1 MSAATDIGRIDK
13 RAFDLV
19 IARSSDLPDEIA
31 DTAWAMSSE
40 PVNVSRR
47 DLLSLIG
54 AVSGS
59 AAMYHAMTSLGF
71 ASDSGYKGPVK
82 LEGDPKG
89 ASVLI
94 LGAGLAGMT
103 AALELRKAGY
113 KVQVLEFNSRA
124 GGRNW
129 TLRGGDSFTELG
141 GFTQTCEF
149 EQGLYFN
156 PGPWRIPY
164 HHRALLDYCR
174 RLGVALEPFIQL
186 NHNALLHAS
195 TAFGGVPQRI
205 RDIKTDFQGQTSELL
220 AKVTQQGKLDEA
232 VSKEDRE
239 ILMQALRSWGA
250 LDHNHAYKA
259 NLLSA
264 EFRGFAKGPGG
275 GVGAAPV
282 AGEPIA
288 LSDILK
294 SRLWRYLQNFALH
307 AFQSTMFQPVG
318 GMDMIG
324 KAFAREV
331 GDVIRYEAKVTR
343 IQQNDGGVIVTYADL
358 KKPSTPQQ
366 AKADWCVCTIPL
378 SILSQMPLDV
388 GGRMKAAIDAVPYSP
403 SVKVGLQFK
412 RRFWEEDE
420 AIYGGLSYT
429 DLPIRQI
436 AYPNSGFNTAGKGVL
451 LGAYL
456 FDGPNAYEFA
466 SMPPAER
473 VARAVEFGA
482 SIHPQYRTEFDSGI
496 AVAWHRMPLTLGCAG
511 NWTEQARAEHY
522 DDLCQIDG
530 RIVLAGEHASY
541 IPAWQ
546 EGAILSS
553 LDAITRLHDRVV
565 KT

>member
-1 MSAATDIGRIDK
+1 M
-13 RAFDLV
+13 
-19 IARSSDLPDEIA
+19 P
-31 DTAWAMSSE
+31 SE
-40 PVNVSRR
+40 PASAPSRR

-54 AVSGS
+54 AVAGG

-71 ASDSGYKGPVK
+71 ASESGYKGPIK
-82 LEGDPKG
+82 LDGDPKG

-113 KVQVLEFNSRA
+113 KVQVLEFNSRP

-141 GFTQTCEF
+141 GSTQKCEF
-149 EQGLYFN
+149 DEGLYIN

-164 HHRALLDYCR
+164 HHRAVLDYCK
-174 RLGVALEPFIQL
+174 RLKVALEPFIQL

-195 TAFGGVPQRI
+195 KAFGGKPQRI
-205 RDIKTDFQGQTSELL
+205 REIKADFQGAVSELL

-232 VSKEDRE
+232 VSKEDKE
-239 ILMQALRSWGA
+239 ILLQALRSWGA
-250 LDHNHAYKA
+250 LDKDYAYKG
-259 NLLSA
+259 NLISA
-264 EFRGFAKGPGG
+264 DFRGYAKDPGG
-275 GVGAAPV
+275 GPGAAPLPS
-282 AGEPIA
+282 EPIT
-288 LSDILK
+288 LSDILQ
-294 SRLWRYLQNFALH
+294 SRLWRYLQNFARYE
-307 AFQSTMFQPVG
+307 FQTTMFQPVG

-331 GDVIRYEAKVTR
+331 GDVIRYDAKVTQIR
-343 IQQNDGGVIVTYADL
+343 QDGGGVTVTFSDAKNPAVL
-358 KKPSTPQQ
+358 LQ

-378 SILSQMPLDV
+378 SILSQLPLDV
-388 GGRMKAAIDAVPYSP
+388 GAPMKAAIDAVPYAS
-403 SVKVGLQFK
+403 SVKIGLQFK

-420 AIYGGLSYT
+420 AIYGGISYT

-436 AYPNSGFNTAGKGVL
+436 AYPNTGFNAGGRGVL

-456 FDGPNAYEFA
+456 SEGANAYEFTSLA
-466 SMPPAER
+466 PAER

-482 SIHPQYRTEFDSGI
+482 QLHPQYRSEFENGI
-496 AVAWHRMPLTLGCAG
+496 SVAWHRVPFTLGCAG
-511 NWTEQARAEHY
+511 NWTDKTRAEHY
-522 DDLCQIDG
+522 DNLCKIDG
-530 RIVLAGEHASY
+530 RVVLAGEHASY

-553 LDAITRLHDRVV
+553 LDAIARLHQRVV

>member
-1 MSAATDIGRIDK
+1 MPSEQAT
-13 RAFDLV
+13 
-19 IARSSDLPDEIA
+19 
-31 DTAWAMSSE
+31 
-40 PVNVSRR
+40 VSRR

-71 ASDSGYKGPVK
+71 ASDSGYKGPIK
-82 LEGDPKG
+82 LDGDPKG

-113 KVQVLEFNSRA
+113 KVQILEFNNRP

-141 GFTQTCEF
+141 GFKQTCEF

-164 HHRALLDYCR
+164 HHRALLDYCK
-174 RLGVALEPFIQL
+174 RLNVALEPFTQL
-186 NHNALLHAS
+186 NHNAFLHA
-195 TAFGGVPQRI
+195 TKGFGGVPQRI
-205 RDIKTDFQGQTSELL
+205 RDIKTDFQGQISELL

-250 LDHNHAYKA
+250 LDGNYAYKA
-259 NLLSA
+259 NLISA
-264 EFRGFAKGPGG
+264 EFRGFSRDPGG
-275 GVGAAPV
+275 GLGAAPNPS
-282 AGEPIA
+282 EPIG

-307 AFQSTMFQPVG
+307 SFQSTMFQPVG

-331 GDVIRYEAKVTR
+331 GDVIRYNAQVTR
-343 IQQNDGGVIVTYADL
+343 IQQGDHGVTVTYTDL
-358 KKPSTPQQ
+358 KAPATPQQ

-378 SILSQMPLDV
+378 SILSQLPLDV
-388 GGRMKAAIDAVPYSP
+388 GGRMKAAIDAVPYSS
-403 SVKVGLQFK
+403 SVKIGLQFK

-420 AIYGGLSYT
+420 AIYGGISYT
-429 DLPIRQI
+429 ELPIRQI
-436 AYPNSGFNTAGKGVL
+436 AYPNTGFNSAGKGVL
-451 LGAYL
+451 LRAYL

-473 VARAVEFGA
+473 VARAVEIGA
-482 SIHPQYRTEFDSGI
+482 GIHPQYRAEYENGV
-496 AVAWHRMPLTLGCAG
+496 AVAWHRMPFTLGCAG
-511 NWTEQARAEHY
+511 NWTDEAWAEHY
-522 DDLCQIDG
+522 YNLSLIDG
-530 RIVLAGEHASY
+530 M
-541 IPAWQ
+541 
-546 EGAILSS
+546 
-553 LDAITRLHDRVV
+553 
-565 KT
+565 

>member
-1 MSAATDIGRIDK
+1 MSNERAT
-13 RAFDLV
+13 
-19 IARSSDLPDEIA
+19 
-31 DTAWAMSSE
+31 
-40 PVNVSRR
+40 VSRR

-71 ASDSGYKGPVK
+71 ASDSGYKGPIK
-82 LEGDPKG
+82 LDGDPKG
-89 ASVLI
+89 ASVII

-113 KVQVLEFNSRA
+113 QVRILEFNSRP

-141 GFTQTCEF
+141 GEKQTCEF
-149 EQGLYFN
+149 EQGLYIN

-164 HHRALLDYCR
+164 HHRALLDYCKR
-174 RLGVALEPFIQL
+174 FGVVLEPFIQL
-186 NHNALLHAS
+186 NHNALLHG
-195 TAFGGVPQRI
+195 TKAFGGVPQRI
-205 RDIKTDFQGQTSELL
+205 RDIKTDFQGQVSELL
-220 AKVTQQGKLDEA
+220 AKATQQGRLDEA

-250 LDHNHAYKA
+250 LDGNYAYKA
-259 NLLSA
+259 NLISA
-264 EFRGFAKGPGG
+264 DFRGYARDPGG

-282 AGEPIA
+282 PGQPID

-307 AFQSTMFQPVG
+307 TFQTTMFQPVG

-331 GDVIRYEAKVTR
+331 GDVIRYDAKVTR
-343 IQQNDGGVIVTYADL
+343 IQQDDRGVTVTYVDTKNPAA
-358 KKPSTPQQ
+358 PQQ

-378 SILSQMPLDV
+378 SILSQLPLDV
-388 GGRMKAAIDAVPYSP
+388 GDRMKAAIDAVPYAA
-403 SVKVGLQFK
+403 SVKIGLQFK

-420 AIYGGLSYT
+420 AIYGGISYT

-436 AYPNSGFNTAGKGVL
+436 SYPSNDYNRSGRGVL
-451 LGAYL
+451 LGAYTY
-456 FDGPNAYEFA
+456 GGANSYEFT
-466 SMPPAER
+466 SMAPQER
-473 VARAVEFGA
+473 VARAVELG
-482 SIHPQYRTEFDSGI
+482 SRLHPQYRAEFENGI
-496 AVAWHRMPLTLGCAG
+496 AVAWHRVPFTLGCAG
-511 NWTEQARAEHY
+511 SWTDKAREQHY
-522 DDLCQIDG
+522 DNLCQIDG

-553 LDAITRLHDRVV
+553 LDAITRLHQRVV
-565 KT
+565 RN

>member
-1 MSAATDIGRIDK
+1 MPNEATP
-13 RAFDLV
+13 L
-19 IARSSDLPDEIA
+19 
-31 DTAWAMSSE
+31 
-40 PVNVSRR
+40 SRR

-71 ASDSGYKGPVK
+71 ASDSGYKGPIK
-82 LEGDPKG
+82 LDGDPKG

-113 KVQVLEFNSRA
+113 KVQLLEFNSRA

-141 GFTQTCEF
+141 GFKQTCEF
-149 EQGLYFN
+149 EQGLYIN

-164 HHRALLDYCR
+164 HHRAVLDYCK
-174 RLGVALEPFIQL
+174 RLGVMLEPFVQL
-186 NHNALLHAS
+186 NHNAFLHA
-195 TAFGGVPQRI
+195 TNAFGGAPQRI
-205 RDIKTDFQGQTSELL
+205 RDIRSDFQGQISELL

-239 ILMQALRSWGA
+239 ILLQALKSWGA
-250 LDHNHAYKA
+250 LDGNYAYKA
-259 NLLSA
+259 NLISA
-264 EFRGFAKGPGG
+264 EFRGYASPPGG
-275 GVGAAPV
+275 GLGAAPIP
-282 AGEPIA
+282 GEVIN

-294 SRLWRYLQNFALH
+294 SRVWRYLQSFARH
-307 AFQSTMFQPVG
+307 TFQSTMFQPVG
-318 GMDMIG
+318 GMDAIG

-331 GDVIRYEAKVTR
+331 GDVIQYDAKVTR
-343 IQQNDGGVIVTYADL
+343 IQQDDRGVTVTYTNL
-358 KKPSTPQQ
+358 KAPATPQQ

-378 SILSQMPLDV
+378 SILSQLPVDV
-388 GGRMKAAIDAVPYSP
+388 GAPMKTAIDAVPYAA
-403 SVKVGLQFK
+403 SVKIGLQFK

-420 AIYGGLSYT
+420 AIYGGISYT
-429 DLPIRQI
+429 DLPIQQI
-436 AYPNSGFNTAGKGVL
+436 AYPNTGFNSNGKGVL

-456 FDGPNAYEFA
+456 FGGPNAYEFTA
-466 SMPPAER
+466 MSPAEQI
-473 VARAVEFGA
+473 AQAVEFGGK
-482 SIHPQYRTEFDSGI
+482 IHPQYRTEFENGV
-496 AVAWHRMPLTLGCAG
+496 AVAWHRVPFTLGCAG
-511 NWTEQARAEHY
+511 NWTEKARADHY
-522 DDLCQIDG
+522 DNLCQIDG

-553 LDAITRLHDRVV
+553 LNAITRLHDRVV